1 MPHPAL
7 HTPLVDLLGC
17 EVPVLLAGM
26 GGVARHEV
34 AVAVSEAGGFGCL
47 GMVREPPQR
56 IRQEVLGY
64 RRLCHRPFAVNL
76 IPAATDAA
84 LLREQLR
91 ICHRLAVP
99 AIALFWDVDV
109 ALVRHLKAEGLLV
122 LHQIGCERDAELAL
136 EAGADVLIAQGMEA
150 GGHVRSRTTTL
161 ALVPEIVRMSP
172 APVVASGGIGSGA
185 ALVAALA
192 LGAQGVSCGSA
203 FLATREAN
211 AHLRHK
217 ERLLQARAS
226 DTVLTEKF
234 FRNWPM
240 PAPVRVLENA
250 VTRGE
255 FDDLHAARA
264 TPVIGRQDEGPVF
277 LFSTDSPLRDATGDI
292 DDMAIYAGQSC
303 GQINDLCSAAERLRR
318 MISDAEHCLRRLQ
331 GDVRPGTPPA
341 AAAAAP
347 AAAVAADAPP
357 RQAAADALAA
367 ALQELLAAERAGA
380 LVAAST
386 LREEEGTV
394 RQRRLLE
401 KIHRGE
407 ADSCRRLR
415 FCLLQMSRE
424 PSREIGAFHE
434 KAMAITDLDR
444 RLAFIDKGQRWVI
457 RKLKECL
464 ALCEDKVIRRELKAV
479 LATHEA
485 NSNAVNEAQTS

>member
-34 AVAVSEAGGFGCL
+34 AIAVSEAGGFGCL
-47 GMVREPPQR
+47 GMVREPPIR

-64 RRLCHRPFAVNL
+64 RRLSSRPFAVNL
-76 IPAATDAA
+76 IPAATDAT

-91 ICHRLAVP
+91 TCLRLAVP
-99 AIALFWDVDV
+99 AIVLFWDVDV

-150 GGHVRSRTTTL
+150 GGHVRGKTTTL
-161 ALVPEIVRMSP
+161 ALIPEIVRMSSI
-172 APVVASGGIGSGA
+172 PVVASGGIGSGA

-211 AHLRHK
+211 AHIRHK
-217 ERLLQARAS
+217 ERLLQARAA
-226 DTVLTEKF
+226 DTVLTDKF

-240 PAPVRVLENA
+240 PAPVRVLENS

-303 GQINDLCSAAERLRR
+303 GQIHDLCSAADRLRR

-331 GDVRPGTPPA
+331 GADQPARSTTAMPPA
-341 AAAAAP
+341 RTESQSRREAAESL
-347 AAAVAADAPP
+347 AAV
-357 RQAAADALAA
+357 
-367 ALQELLAAERAGA
+367 LQELLAAERAGA
-380 LVAAST
+380 LVAANT
-386 LREEEGTV
+386 LREEEGTT

-415 FCLLQMSRE
+415 FCLLQMSHE
-424 PSREIGAFHE
+424 PSREVGAFYE
-434 KAMAITDLDR
+434 KAMAIADLDM
-444 RLAFIDKGQRWVI
+444 RLTFIDKGQRWVI
-457 RKLKECL
+457 RRLKECI
-464 ALCEDKVIRRELKAV
+464 AHCDDKVIRRELKAV
-479 LATHEA
+479 LATHEN
-485 NSNAVNEAQTS
+485 NSSALTELQMT